1 MLFGGRAVQRLREER
16 HRAAEPTRHRE
27 RVHQALE
34 LLTGL
39 ISKGAVTRA
48 RGNQTAFYFTSWIM
62 VVAESS
68 RPLGSV
74 GSKREDD
81 VTYSSRRKEKRK
93 KEKEVSRGSQGRGT
107 LKRTNE
113 DNKTANENV

>member
-1 MLFGGRAVQRLREER
+1 MILFGGGEVQRLREER

-48 RGNQTAFYFTSWIM
+48 RGNQTAFNFTSRMI

-81 VTYSSRRKEKRK
+81 VTFTSRRKRG
-93 KEKEVSRGSQGRGT
+93 KEK
-107 LKRTNE
+107 
-113 DNKTANENV
+113 

>member
-34 LLTGL
+34 LVTGL
-39 ISKGAVTRA
+39 VSKGAVTRA
-48 RGNQTAFYFTSWIM
+48 RGNQTAFYFTPRII

-68 RPLGSV
+68 RPLCSV
-74 GSKREDD
+74 DSKREDA
-81 VTYSSRRKEKRK
+81 VTHTSRR
-93 KEKEVSRGSQGRGT
+93 KEKEVSRGSQGRGL

-113 DNKTANENV
+113 DNKTAKRKYKVTK

>member
-1 MLFGGRAVQRLREER
+1 MLFGGRAVQRLSER
-16 HRAAEPTRHRE
+16 HRAAELTRHRE

-48 RGNQTAFYFTSWIM
+48 RGNQTAFYFTPRLM
-62 VVAESS
+62 VVVESS

-74 GSKREDD
+74 GLKREDD
-81 VTYSSRRKEKRK
+81 VTHTSRR
-93 KEKEVSRGSQGRGT
+93 
-107 LKRTNE
+107 
-113 DNKTANENV
+113 